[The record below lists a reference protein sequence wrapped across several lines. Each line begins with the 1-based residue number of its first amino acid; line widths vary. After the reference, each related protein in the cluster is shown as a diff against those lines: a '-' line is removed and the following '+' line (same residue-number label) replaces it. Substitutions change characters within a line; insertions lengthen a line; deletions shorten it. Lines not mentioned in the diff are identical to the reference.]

1 MKYHFLFNVRD
12 NSYCSH
18 SENPFRDKEIDLNIN
33 YYVELEVENISQY
46 TDITSCLYDPDTNT
60 LIDQE
65 NLEDESLKIS
75 APYTYEDLESMSK
88 TEVFYALQEII
99 NDTAGTYN
107 DATKLHVSELC
118 STILG
123 GDIIEIILQDDIVTD
138 EEVQYCIDRLNFFES
153 SITKAINLAANTYTE
168 NT

>member
-18 SENPFRDKEIDLNIN
+18 SKNPFADNEIDQNIN

-46 TDITSCLYDPDTNT
+46 TDITTCLYDPDTNS
-60 LIDQE
+60 LIDQSE
-65 NLEDESLKIS
+65 LEDELTRIS

-88 TEVFYALQEII
+88 TEVFYALQDII
-99 NDTAGTYN
+99 NDTEETYN
-107 DATKLHVSELC
+107 DATKLYVSDLC
-118 STILG
+118 SSILG
-123 GDIIEIILQDDIVTD
+123 QDVINIILQDDIVTD

-153 SITKAINLAANTYTE
+153 SITQAINLAANTYTE